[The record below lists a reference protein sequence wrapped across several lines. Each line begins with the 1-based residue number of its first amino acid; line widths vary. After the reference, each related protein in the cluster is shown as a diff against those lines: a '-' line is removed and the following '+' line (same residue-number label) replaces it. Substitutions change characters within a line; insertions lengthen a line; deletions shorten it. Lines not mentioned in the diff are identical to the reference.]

1 MAGRYKPY
9 PEYTD
14 SGVEWLGGIPKHWMS
29 AELKR
34 YSTVQGGY
42 AFSSD
47 SFTDV
52 GKAVIRIGDIKQDGS
67 VSLESCKYI
76 QVDDVN
82 KYSQYQ
88 VHDGDLLMAMTGAT
102 IGKAGWYK
110 EAGSA
115 LLNQRVGSFKC
126 NKNYLNYRF
135 FWYVLS
141 SSGYQEYIK
150 LTAFG
155 GAQPNI
161 SDAGMVGYPA
171 AFPLNYEQELIA
183 NFLDH
188 ETAKIDTLIEK
199 QQLLIQLLKEKRQAV
214 ISHAV
219 TKGLSSLNG
228 GPNAKLRDSGVEWLG
243 EVPEHWDVRSVSH
256 ASSKITNG
264 YVGPTRDIL
273 VDEGVSYVQA
283 THIKNGSVNFDGAY
297 FVRPEWSNA
306 HSKSILFRGDVLI
319 VQTGAGTGDVGLVS
333 ELEEGFNCHALI
345 IVQPVDAVISGE
357 YLSMVLQ
364 SQYGYSTLYSI
375 RTGGMHPH
383 LNCGEVQYVKLPMPP
398 RYEQDEITGYISEQI
413 QKFDLLVNK
422 QLNAISLMQERRT
435 ALISAA
441 VTGKIDV
448 RDWIAPQASPTHKEV
463 AA

>member
-1 MAGRYKPY
+1 MVGRYKPY
-9 PEYTD
+9 PEYKD
-14 SGVEWLGGIPKHWMS
+14 SGVEWVGVLPDHWHSTKIKYGYKITLGKMLQKEMK
-29 AELKR
+29 AYDDELKP
-34 YSTVQGGY
+34 YLKAINIQPEGVWLDVVENMWFSQGDLRSLRLVGGDVLI
-42 AFSSD
+42 SEGG
-47 SFTDV
+47 DV
-52 GKAVIRIGDIKQDGS
+52 GRAAIWKDELPECYIQNAINRARPLKDRSSSYLYYWMIMLKSSGFIDILCNKATIAHYTAEK
-67 VSLESCKYI
+67 LES
-76 QVDDVN
+76 
-82 KYSQYQ
+82 SQLFIPPYREA
-88 VHDGDLLMAMTGAT
+88 DL
-102 IGKAGWYK
+102 I
-110 EAGSA
+110 
-115 LLNQRVGSFKC
+115 
-126 NKNYLNYRF
+126 
-135 FWYVLS
+135 S
-141 SSGYQEYIK
+141 S
-150 LTAFG
+150 
-155 GAQPNI
+155 
-161 SDAGMVGYPA
+161 
-171 AFPLNYEQELIA
+171 
-183 NFLDH
+183 FLDH

-199 QQLLIQLLKEKRQAV
+199 QQQFIQLLKEKRQAA

-219 TKGLSSLNG
+219 TKGLN
-228 GPNAKLRDSGVEWLG
+228 PNAKMRDSGVEWLG
-243 EVPEHWDVRSVSH
+243 EVPDHWDVRSVSH

-297 FVRPEWSNA
+297 FVRPEWSDA
-306 HSKSILFRGDVLI
+306 HSKSILSRGDVLI

-448 RDWIAPQASPTHKEV
+448 RDWVAPQASQTNKEV